1 MKVNDLLFSKFVGN
15 ALPQAKMVEVE
26 RQLINDGE
34 ILSAVQ
40 ASIADYELHADRADE
55 LLGIDDNVQQRIE
68 KKSSVNDRNDMLE
81 VSEVVNSETTIKNN
95 SVMNINFSKDE
106 ALKVQELVA
115 AFNEKYNQELTLDEN
130 LAQFYMNQRPGT
142 FPEDAHEVVKGL
154 HEGINVFNAN
164 LQKALSEE
172 GLDYAAEL
180 QKATADMPVAE
191 KYEMYLNFLAAITTL
206 SLGNMTEVELAQVEG
221 YQAIREQLKPEGEV
235 TEEMLADVEKR
246 IAEALENNTLCLGS
260 VEALRQL
267 IIRLPEGTEAIEQV
281 ITGSEADV
289 RQKLIAA
296 MGTYVMYEKGEIE
309 SLKGQELTPE
319 SIAVGAAVGIE
330 QANVINDVHTGRT
343 ALDVSIRIL
352 KIIGGAALLSLFI
365 LAASQFVI
373 GVAVMSTAWSICL
386 LGVSS
391 ISVLVSVLFGLVVG
405 WEISKLFAKPI
416 GDVMH
421 FSSRVFDSIVA
432 LWRQTAWPA
441 IKQTCVSAWKWLR
454 SLVEKKTVV
463 TQTVAAGN

>member
-26 RQLINDGE
+26 QQLINDGE
-34 ILSAVQ
+34 VLSAVQ
-40 ASIADYELHADRADE
+40 ASIADYELHADRANK
-55 LLGIDDNVQQRIE
+55 LLGIDDDVHQGIE
-68 KKSSVNDRNDMLE
+68 KKSLANDRNDMVV
-81 VSEVVNSETTIKNN
+81 VSEIVNSETTIKNN
-95 SVMNINFSKDE
+95 TVMNINFSKDE
-106 ALKVQELVA
+106 ALKVQELVT
-115 AFNEKYNQELTLDEN
+115 AFNEKYNQKLTLDEN
-130 LAQFYMNQRPGT
+130 LAQFYMSQRPGA

-164 LQKALSEE
+164 LQKAFSEE

-180 QKATADMPVAE
+180 QKVTADIPVAE

-206 SLGNMTEVELAQVEG
+206 SLNNMTEEQLAQVEG
-221 YQAIREQLKPEGEV
+221 YQVIKEQLKPEGEV

-246 IAEALENNTLCLGS
+246 IAEVLENNTLCLGS

-281 ITGSEADV
+281 ITGSETDV

-296 MGTYVMYEKGEIE
+296 MCTYVMYENGEIE
-309 SLKGQELTPE
+309 SLKGQELNPE

-330 QANVINDVHTGRT
+330 QANVINDVHLGRT
-343 ALDVSIRIL
+343 ALDVAIRIL
-352 KIIGGAALLSLFI
+352 KIIGGVALLSIFI
-365 LAASQFVI
+365 LAAFKFVVGI
-373 GVAVMSTAWSICL
+373 ALFSSLWSIYL
-386 LGVSS
+386 LGVSNIS
-391 ISVLVSVLFGLVVG
+391 ILVSVLFGLAVG
-405 WEISKLFAKPI
+405 WEVSKLFAKPI
-416 GDVMH
+416 SDIMH
-421 FSSRVFDSIVA
+421 FSSRVFDSIVT
-432 LWRQTAWPA
+432 LWRKTAWPT

-463 TQTVAAGN
+463 TQTVAASN